1 MLGITLGPEK
11 YQRIVKDVLIG
22 CKRIANIANDLII
35 DGCGIIEHDA
45 NLLAVLRRLR
55 ERGLTLNE
63 KT

>member
-1 MLGITLGPEK
+1 MFGITLGPEK

-35 DGCGIIEHDA
+35 HGCGIIEHDA